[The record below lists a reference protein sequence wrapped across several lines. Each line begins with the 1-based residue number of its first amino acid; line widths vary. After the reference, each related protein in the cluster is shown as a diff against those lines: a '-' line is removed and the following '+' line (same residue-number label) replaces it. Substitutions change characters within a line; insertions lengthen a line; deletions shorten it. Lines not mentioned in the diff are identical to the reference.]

1 MSKGVTSFII
11 RFRISIP
18 AEAGISWPHPTFVI
32 PAKAGTSC
40 FHPNEQCHSR
50 ESGTQ
55 NPTSNINFFRK
66 REPPVLTPMCIV
78 IPAKAEP
85 KIPRYNI
92 NFFRKREPPV
102 LTPMCIVIPAKAGT
116 KKPTSNIKF
125 LKSGTSRVSQKQ
137 F

>member
-1 MSKGVTSFII
+1 
-11 RFRISIP
+11 
-18 AEAGISWPHPTFVI
+18 
-32 PAKAGTSC
+32 
-40 FHPNEQCHSR
+40 
-50 ESGTQ
+50 
-55 NPTSNINFFRK
+55 
-66 REPPVLTPMCIV
+66 MCIV

-102 LTPMCIVIPAKAGT
+102 FTPMSNVIPAKAGT